1 MCEDCSDSLR
11 AFGDSPVGEAEDSLG
26 GKRDHSV
33 ICFHR
38 PGGQPGHHLKT
49 GRNVGLME
57 LGVTG

>member
-1 MCEDCSDSLR
+1 MSEDCADSLR
-11 AFGDSPVGEAEDSLG
+11 VIGDSPVGEAEVSLG
-26 GKRDHSV
+26 GKRDHGV

-38 PGGQPGHHLKT
+38 RGGQPGRHLKT